1 MYLFIFSGFE
11 DFSTERNET
20 EHDNVML
27 RSYVV

>member
-11 DFSTERNET
+11 DSSTDDET
-20 EHDNVML
+20 DYDDTML